1 MIQLFDMV
9 VFFPFF
15 VFFFSLKLTCRVKK
29 QRNEGGRSVTDKIKN
44 KGVNKVLELKFM
56 CSLAIRLW
64 QQNDTV
70 AKNKALDIETHH
82 LRRHRP

>member
-1 MIQLFDMV
+1 MIQLFDMI
-9 VFFPFF
+9 
-15 VFFFSLKLTCRVKK
+15 VFFFFFVNVDLQSEKSNK
-29 QRNEGGRSVTDKIKN
+29 GGRKRSVTEN
-44 KGVNKVLELKFM
+44 KGINKVLELKFM

-82 LRRHRP
+82 LRHHRP

>member
-9 VFFPFF
+9 VFFFF
-15 VFFFSLKLTCRVKK
+15 LFFSLKLTCRVKN
-29 QRNEGGRSVTDKIKN
+29 QRNEGGGRRSVTDKIKN

-70 AKNKALDIETHH
+70 ARNKALDIETHH

>member
-1 MIQLFDMV
+1 M
-9 VFFPFF
+9 
-15 VFFFSLKLTCRVKK
+15 
-29 QRNEGGRSVTDKIKN
+29 EN

-70 AKNKALDIETHH
+70 AKKKL
-82 LRRHRP
+82 